1 MSLVVYLID
10 KKTMKLFSYEK
21 INLNKRMRHF
31 GINPETDLFT
41 ENDDSFYFSSD
52 NDGIYKAK
60 FKNFR

>member
-1 MSLVVYLID
+1 
-10 KKTMKLFSYEK
+10 
-21 INLNKRMRHF
+21 MRHF
-31 GINPETDLFT
+31 GVNPETDLFT